1 MKQEN
6 SRTGIVTGV
15 LLIILGAAF
24 LVLQFFEIRFWSD
37 WWPTAIIG
45 VGLLFFIAMLVAGK
59 SAGPLAIPGS
69 VIVMVGLILLFHN
82 TFGFWETWAYAW
94 TLIIFAAG
102 IGISIFGRYTG
113 QDKVR
118 QSGGV
123 VARLGLVLFVIIGIF
138 FELFI
143 GLSGLFDGSSILWPL
158 LLILFG
164 FYLLLARSGLFSA
177 LFPRRKTGEPIL
189 PSEPIPS
196 PATGAAPA
204 PEDIAPLP
212 PVTDPFQG
220 EPLPVEPPP
229 AEPVLDEAS
238 SIAPDDEPESPEP
251 PPFPAED
258 VDDAERPAQGS
269 QE

>member
-1 MKQEN
+1 MSQNN
-6 SRTGIVTGV
+6 SRSGIVTGI
-15 LLIILGAAF
+15 LLIVLGVAF
-24 LVLQFFEIRFWSD
+24 LTMQFFEIRFWSD

-45 VGLLFFIAMLVAGK
+45 VGLLFFIAMLIAGK
-59 SAGPLAIPGS
+59 SAGALAIPGS

-102 IGISIFGRYTG
+102 IGISIFGRYTD
-113 QDKVR
+113 QDKIR

-123 VARLGLVLFVIIGIF
+123 VARLGVVLFVIFGIF

-143 GLSGLFDGSSILWPL
+143 GLSGLFDGSSIMWPL

-177 LFPRRKTGEPIL
+177 LFSRRKPEEPVL
-189 PSEPIPS
+189 PSESIPS
-196 PATGAAPA
+196 PATGETPVA
-204 PEDIAPLP
+204 EDIAPLP
-212 PVTDPFQG
+212 PLTDPFQG
-220 EPLPVEPPP
+220 EPMPVEPPSG
-229 AEPVLDEAS
+229 EVLLDEDS
-238 SIAPDDEPESPEP
+238 SAAPEIEPEMPEP
-251 PPFPAED
+251 PAFPEED
-258 VDDAERPAQGS
+258 LDDAERPTEGT

>member
-1 MKQEN
+1 MSQNN
-6 SRTGIVTGV
+6 SRSGIVTGI
-15 LLIILGAAF
+15 LLIGLGVAF
-24 LVLQFFEIRFWSD
+24 LTMQFFEIRFWSD

-45 VGLLFFIAMLVAGK
+45 VGLLFFIAMLIAGK
-59 SAGPLAIPGS
+59 SAGALAIPGS

-102 IGISIFGRYTG
+102 IGISIFGRYTD
-113 QDKVR
+113 QDKIR

-123 VARLGLVLFVIIGIF
+123 VARLGVVLFVIFGIF

-143 GLSGLFDGSSILWPL
+143 GLSGLFDGSSIMWPL

-177 LFPRRKTGEPIL
+177 LFSRRKPEEPVL
-189 PSEPIPS
+189 PSESIPS
-196 PATGAAPA
+196 PATGETPVA
-204 PEDIAPLP
+204 EDIAPLP
-212 PVTDPFQG
+212 PLTDPFQG
-220 EPLPVEPPP
+220 EPMPVEPPSG
-229 AEPVLDEAS
+229 EVLLDEDS
-238 SIAPDDEPESPEP
+238 SAAPEIEPEMPEP
-251 PPFPAED
+251 PAFPEED
-258 VDDAERPAQGS
+258 LDDAERPTEGT